1 MTGAGDDA
9 GHADRNDHTDDGDH
23 AGRTGEVGHADHTAR
38 YAICVHGL
46 TKHYPGTEAVRGVD
60 LHVHPGETFAF
71 LGPNGA
77 GKTTTIA
84 MLCAL
89 ARPTSGQ
96 ARVAGADVRTQPQQV
111 RRGVGLLF
119 QHSAVDPD
127 LSVERNLLL
136 HARLYGLSRSRSRA
150 RSATLLELTGLTE
163 RRQDR
168 VRTLSGGLR
177 RRLEI
182 ARALLHE
189 PGVLFLDEPTVS
201 LDPRARVQVW
211 DHLARLRAEHRTTLF
226 VTTHYLDEAEHCDR
240 IAILDHGRVVAHGTP
255 AALKAAIGDD
265 QVRVRTGDDAAAA
278 TALRHDL
285 SLRPATGPD
294 GLTVAVAA
302 GAQQVPRVC
311 AALAARG
318 ISVHA
323 ITLSEPTLDD
333 VFFHH
338 TGRRIT
344 HPGPPPGHVD
354 TAPGHGG
361 ASPDHE
367 EGRQR

>member
-1 MTGAGDDA
+1 MTGAGA
-9 GHADRNDHTDDGDH
+9 AAHAD
-23 AGRTGEVGHADHTAR
+23 R
-38 YAICVHGL
+38 YAICAHGL

-60 LHVHPGETFAF
+60 LHVRPGETFAF

-96 ARVAGADVRTQPQQV
+96 ATVAGADVRTRPQQV

-119 QHSAVDPD
+119 QQSAVDPD
-127 LSVERNLLL
+127 LSVERNLSL
-136 HARLYGLSRSRSRA
+136 HARLYGFSRARSRA
-150 RSATLLELTGLTE
+150 RSAALLELTGLTE
-163 RRQDR
+163 RRRHR

-189 PGVLFLDEPTVS
+189 PRVLFLDEPTVG
-201 LDPRARVQVW
+201 LDPHARAQVW
-211 DHLARLRAEHRTTLF
+211 EHLARLRAEHRTTLF

-240 IAILDHGRVVAHGTP
+240 IAILDRGRVVADGTP
-255 AALKAAIGDD
+255 AALRAAIGHD
-265 QVRVRTGDDAAAA
+265 RLRLRTADDAAAA
-278 TALRHDL
+278 TALREDL
-285 SLRPATGPD
+285 GLRPVAEPD

-302 GAQQVPRVC
+302 GPQQVPLLC
-311 AALAARG
+311 AALAARDLP
-318 ISVHA
+318 VHA
-323 ITLSEPTLDD
+323 VTLTEPTLDD

-344 HPGPPPGHVD
+344 HPDAPHGRCAGSGP
-354 TAPGHGG
+354 
-361 ASPDHE
+361 
-367 EGRQR
+367 

>member
-1 MTGAGDDA
+1 MTEAAHGA
-9 GHADRNDHTDDGDH
+9 GHADR
-23 AGRTGEVGHADHTAR
+23 
-38 YAICVHGL
+38 YAICAHGL
-46 TKHYPGTEAVRGVD
+46 TKRYPGTEAVRGVD
-60 LHVHPGETFAF
+60 LHVRPGETFAF

-89 ARPTSGQ
+89 ARPSSGQ
-96 ARVAGADVRTQPQQV
+96 ARVAGADIRTQPQQV

-119 QHSAVDPD
+119 QNSAVDPD
-127 LSVERNLLL
+127 LSLERNLHL
-136 HARLYGLSRSRSRA
+136 HARLYGLSRARCRS

-163 RRQDR
+163 RRRDR

-189 PGVLFLDEPTVS
+189 PGVLFLDEPTVG
-201 LDPRARVQVW
+201 LDPHARAQIW
-211 DHLARLRAEHRTTLF
+211 DHLARLRAEHRTTVF

-240 IAILDHGRVVAHGTP
+240 IAILDRGRVVAHGTP

-265 QVRVRTGDDAAAA
+265 RVRVRTGDDTAAA

-285 SLRPATGPD
+285 ALRPTAGPD

-302 GAQQVPRVC
+302 GPQQVPRLC

-318 ISVHA
+318 IPVHA
-323 ITLSEPTLDD
+323 ITLVEPTLDD

-344 HPGPPPGHVD
+344 RPGPLLGHGAPAPG
-354 TAPGHGG
+354 PGHG
-361 ASPDHE
+361 D
-367 EGRQR
+367 RR

>member
-1 MTGAGDDA
+1 MPRQKEATGTGDRA
-9 GHADRNDHTDDGDH
+9 GHAGQ
-23 AGRTGEVGHADHTAR
+23 
-38 YAICVHGL
+38 YAICAHGL
-46 TKHYPGTEAVRGVD
+46 TKRYPSAEAVRGVD
-60 LHVHPGETFAF
+60 LDVRPGETFAF

-96 ARVAGADVRTQPQQV
+96 AVVAGADVRTQPQQV

-119 QHSAVDPD
+119 QQSAMDPD
-127 LSVERNLLL
+127 LSLERNLYL
-136 HARLYGLSRSRSRA
+136 HARLYGLPRARSRA
-150 RSATLLELTGLTE
+150 RSTTLLDLTELTE
-163 RRQDR
+163 RRRHR

-189 PGVLFLDEPTVS
+189 PGVLFLDEPTVG
-201 LDPRARVQVW
+201 LDPHSRAQIW
-211 DHLARLRAEHRTTLF
+211 DHLARLRALRNTTVF

-240 IAILDHGRVVAHGTP
+240 IAILDRGRVVAEGTP

-265 QVRVRTGDDAAAA
+265 RLRVRTADDAAAA
-278 TALRHDL
+278 AALREDL
-285 SLRPATGPD
+285 GLRPVTAPE

-302 GAQQVPRVC
+302 GPRQIPRLC

-318 ISVHA
+318 VPVHA
-323 ITLSEPTLDD
+323 VSLTEPTLDD

-344 HPGPPPGHVD
+344 PPG
-354 TAPGHGG
+354 TLLGG
-361 ASPDHE
+361 DGNRP
-367 EGRQR
+367 

>member
-1 MTGAGDDA
+1 MCA
-9 GHADRNDHTDDGDH
+9 
-23 AGRTGEVGHADHTAR
+23 
-38 YAICVHGL
+38 HGL
-46 TKHYPGTEAVRGVD
+46 TKRYADAEAVCGVD
-60 LHVHPGETFAF
+60 LHVRPGETFGF

-89 ARPTSGQ
+89 ARPTSGR
-96 ARVAGADVRTQPQQV
+96 AVVAGADVRTQQQQV

-119 QHSAVDPD
+119 QQSAVDPD
-127 LSVERNLLL
+127 LTLERNLYL
-136 HARLYGLSRSRSRA
+136 HARLYGLPRARSRA
-150 RSATLLELTGLTE
+150 RSAALLELTGLTE
-163 RRQDR
+163 RRRHR

-189 PGVLFLDEPTVS
+189 PGVLFLDEPTVG
-201 LDPRARVQVW
+201 LDPHSRAQVW
-211 DHLARLRAEHRTTLF
+211 DHLARLRAHRNTTVF

-240 IAILDHGRVVAHGTP
+240 VAILDRGRVVAEGTP

-265 QVRVRTGDDAAAA
+265 RLRVRTGDDAAAA
-278 TALRHDL
+278 AALREDL
-285 SLRPATGPD
+285 GLRPVTAPE

-302 GAQQVPRVC
+302 GPRQIPRLC

-318 ISVHA
+318 VAVHA
-323 ITLSEPTLDD
+323 VSLTEPTLDD

-344 HPGPPPGHVD
+344 PPG
-354 TAPGHGG
+354 APLGG
-361 ASPDHE
+361 DGNRP
-367 EGRQR
+367 